1 MHAKELTSDIARM
14 FNRAFGVFKKAHT
27 NEPDLIDMPDGRPVA
42 SNAPLHVLVIDD
54 IELPGLDNDRYV
66 KRLFDRDGV
75 SHGSIDRWFVDV
87 LLKKLM
93 DLATDAEQA
102 NARLLFLINVS
113 FCPSQNGKL
122 SSRDG
127 LKILEHIRLTDALP
141 EQIRFCPAVL
151 YSFEAAWQLS
161 AQALHPLLTQGAGV
175 SFARLPEDLTSLVS
189 QTRLLQWEVEAGR
202 LNAVRMQRLLN
213 PSIVLGGGELYAHSY
228 RNVVGAPKF
237 CWEFA
242 GDILGEDHKLFS
254 EFRKRT
260 TEDLHLKRLL
270 SLQPHLQPGQAIAV
284 EDRSAFSAICRD
296 LKFLLVDD
304 EHAAGWSLGL
314 HAGIV
319 GQALSSEEYQCMCSA
334 NESWTSD
341 GRMCV
346 ASGTDQALTILKG
359 IRVQLDEAL
368 DRWKTAFAALKE
380 AEQLASTASSASS
393 AALGELRTAEGLLTH
408 TTKTLSNQE
417 AVCKGHMKVLDE
429 LLRQSSTEIT
439 EALLV
444 SSNEGSVSNELAPTK
459 HITSISPMLMLRG
472 AELAKLGA
480 AIETLN
486 TAQKQWDSTVNSL
499 EELELKVGRLRQAA
513 ETKNQERNTADIN
526 CRAAKSA
533 FDRSELELNR
543 VPKFNLAFL
552 DLRID
557 PRKDSTLPV
566 SQCSG
571 IQLLK
576 FVTKEFPELPV
587 IVVTASEKAE
597 SLRNAFSSGASGFWT
612 KGISSGADMREM
624 VKLAAVRADFLP
636 LWLKLRKTGTRG
648 YLSAKEYHPPQGGS
662 RKGTF
667 SLRKIE
673 SNDERI
679 KIDLLL
685 RDSFRILFEQGGSPS
700 DLPANGSS
708 YFDQIIINIGKIQ
721 ELRLNNIID
730 SNGNTRPGWQDAPP
744 EEQELRSL
752 RNQVVHRGR
761 RLVSLNEVEK
771 FLQFTLDQL
780 LL

>member
-27 NEPDLIDMPDGRPVA
+27 NEPDLTDMPDGRPVA

-54 IELPGLDNDRYV
+54 IELPGLDNDKYV

-75 SHGSIDRWFVDV
+75 SHGSIDQWFVDV

-113 FCPSQNGKL
+113 FCPSQNGKR

-127 LKILEHIRLTDALP
+127 LKILEHIRFTDALP
-141 EQIRFCPAVL
+141 EQVRFCPAVL
-151 YSFEAAWQLS
+151 YGFEAAWQLS

-175 SFARLPEDLTSLVS
+175 SFARLPDDLTSLAS
-189 QTRLLQWEVEAGR
+189 QARLTQWEVEAGR
-202 LNAVRMQRLLN
+202 LNAIRMQRLLN

-242 GDILGEDHKLFS
+242 GDILGEDHRLFS
-254 EFRKRT
+254 EFRERT

-270 SLQPHLQPGQAIAV
+270 SLQPHLQPREAIAA
-284 EDRSAFSAICRD
+284 EDRNAFSSVCRN

-304 EHAAGWSLGL
+304 EHSAGWSLGL

-319 GQALSSEEYQCMCSA
+319 GQALSSVEYQSMCST
-334 NESWTSD
+334 SGRWTPD

-346 ASGTDQALTILKG
+346 ASDADQALTILKD

-368 DRWKTAFAALKE
+368 DRWKTAFAAFKE
-380 AEQLASTASSASS
+380 AEQAAATASNASS
-393 AALGELRTAEGLLTH
+393 AAQSELRTAEGFLAQ
-408 TTKTLSNQE
+408 TTKILSNQE
-417 AVCKGHMKVLDE
+417 AACKGHMKTLDE

-444 SSNEGSVSNELAPTK
+444 SNEGSVSNVVTATK

-486 TAQKQWDSTVNSL
+486 TAQKQWDNTVNSL
-499 EELELKVGRLRQAA
+499 GELELKVARLRQAA
-513 ETKNQERNTADIN
+513 GTKDQERNAADSS
-526 CRAAKSA
+526 CRAAKST
-533 FDRSELELNR
+533 FDRSEHDLNR

-557 PRKDSTLPV
+557 PRRDSALPV

-571 IQLLK
+571 IQLLR
-576 FVTKEFPELPV
+576 FMNKECPELPV

-597 SLRNAFSSGASGFWT
+597 SFQNAFASGASGFWT
-612 KGISSGADMREM
+612 KGVSSGAEMREM
-624 VKLAAVRADFLP
+624 IKRSAVRAAFLP
-636 LWLKLRKTGTRG
+636 LWLKLKKTGVRG

-673 SNDERI
+673 SNDERM

-685 RDSFRILFEQGGSPS
+685 RDSFRILFQQGDSPS
-700 DLPANGSS
+700 DLADNGSN

-730 SNGNTRPGWQDAPP
+730 GNGNTRPGWQDAPP

-761 RLVSLNEVEK
+761 RLVSLTEVEK
-771 FLQFTLDQL
+771 LLQFTLDQL